1 MAPWAMDVTDLV
13 GRTPLLELKHVT
25 SDTRATVLAKLEMFS
40 PGGSSKDRVALQM
53 VRDAEAQGLLRS
65 GGIITE
71 PTSGNMGISL
81 AWVAATRGYRCIL
94 TMPDTINIERRLL
107 LRRFGAEIILTP
119 GSQGM
124 RGAINKVIELRTT
137 LPNAWFPQQFYNQAN
152 PRAHREGT
160 AVEIWEDTG
169 GAVDLV
175 IIGVGTGGTLTG
187 VAEGLRARKP
197 SVEVVAVEPASCA
210 VLSGG
215 RPGPHRIEGLG
226 AGFLP
231 DTLRVDLIDRV
242 ISVTDH
248 DAVDTAI
255 RVMAEEGLSVGIS
268 SGAVAWAALQEAR
281 KEQNQGKVIVTIFC
295 SAAERYLQTILFD
308 DLRNQEMHP
317 QAGSR
322 PSLEPWH
329 SNRRQPG

>member
-1 MAPWAMDVTDLV
+1 MAHWAKDVTELV
-13 GRTPLLELKHVT
+13 GHTPLVELKRVT
-25 SDTRATVLAKLEMFS
+25 AGVHATVLAKLEMFS
-40 PGGSSKDRVALQM
+40 PGGSIKDRVALQM
-53 VRDAEAQGLLRS
+53 ICEAEAQGLLRP

-81 AWVAATRGYRCIL
+81 AWVAAARGYRCIL
-94 TMPDTINIERRLL
+94 TMPDTINVERRLL
-107 LRRFGAEIILTP
+107 LRRFGAEVVLTP

-137 LPNAWFPQQFYNQAN
+137 IPNSWFPQQFYNQAN

-160 AVEIWEDTG
+160 AVEIWEDTN

-175 IIGVGTGGTLTG
+175 VMGVGTGGTLSG

-197 SVEVVAVEPASCA
+197 SVEVIAVEPASCA

-226 AGFLP
+226 AGFQP

-242 ISVTDH
+242 IPVTDH
-248 DAVDTAI
+248 DAVAMAI
-255 RVMAEEGLSVGIS
+255 RLMKEEGLSVGIS

-281 KEQNQGKVIVTIFC
+281 KEENRGKVIVTIFC

-308 DLRNQEMHP
+308 DLRKQE
-317 QAGSR
+317 
-322 PSLEPWH
+322 
-329 SNRRQPG
+329 